1 MDEFRDRISNHL
13 PGLSTLS
20 RQVLPPAPSFAVLGS
35 PQARGGASLSK
46 LATKISLSLSL
57 SPWSP
62 REITSS
68 NVVRPSTIYTIPFY
82 DRLYGGVKVGSRSI
96 KRHPFHLH
104 AVITLYPSCR
114 NNDFDLCTIVTFF
127 PRDRSSETRHKEGC
141 ESIDDG
147 RADGNSPFENNV
159 SRRREG
165 RIILYVGRDA

>member
-114 NNDFDLCTIVTFF
+114 NNDFDLCTIESLHSFLAIV
-127 PRDRSSETRHKEGC
+127 PRKRDTRRDASRSTTAERMEILLSRIMFHGGEKEG
-141 ESIDDG
+141 
-147 RADGNSPFENNV
+147 
-159 SRRREG
+159 
-165 RIILYVGRDA
+165 